1 MKRPQRWPVPHP
13 PRSPLSPPHT
23 QMEPQRRAKKGL
35 TKKSVVSIIIR
46 QEPFVNGTHQEMV
59 RQAGGLGPHE
69 EKACRDV
76 DGLTGNGDK
85 TQVLPRLAEP
95 YEEWTGLTRVPR
107 GFPRTRLHMGK
118 GRTFQILSGTNLTS
132 ACG

>member
-1 MKRPQRWPVPHP
+1 M
-13 PRSPLSPPHT
+13 
-23 QMEPQRRAKKGL
+23 
-35 TKKSVVSIIIR
+35 SVIIR

-69 EKACRDV
+69 EKACGDV
-76 DGLTGNGDK
+76 DGLTGKGDE

-95 YEEWTGLTRVPR
+95 YEEWTGLTCAPR
-107 GFPRTRLHMGK
+107 GFPRTRLPVGP
-118 GRTFQILSGTNLTS
+118 GRTFQVLSGANLTS